1 MPSRELI
8 DMKSIRRHF
17 TRGRSGFT
25 LIELMIVVVL
35 LGLIGTMLI
44 SVLVRQQRFHRAVA
58 SVTDS
63 RARMRDVST
72 ILPSDIRSIS
82 TAGDDILAISD
93 TSMQFRAFIGTSI
106 VCKYASAQVIDLP
119 PQLLAPT
126 APQNSA
132 TTRSS
137 VLSAWITPPIPND
150 VAFIYNDG
158 AEGGNID
165 DSWTLFT
172 ISDTTSA
179 ANSAWCP
186 SNNVPPFTTAADDA
200 ARRYRITLSTAPN
213 QAQIKVGSVI
223 RFAREVRYSIYQA
236 TDNQWY
242 VGYQTCTANGDP
254 TLPGNCGAREVLAGP
269 VKAAT
274 SDTLTSGLFFVYWNK
289 SGTRMTALS
298 ASDTI
303 ARINVGIRTTSESL
317 RSATATKTNSFTGGD
332 SLRFSIGLR
341 NRL

>member
-1 MPSRELI
+1 
-8 DMKSIRRHF
+8 
-17 TRGRSGFT
+17 

-35 LGLIGTMLI
+35 LGLIGTMLV

-106 VCKYASAQVIDLP
+106 VCKYASAQVVELP
-119 PQLLAPT
+119 PQILAPT
-126 APQNSA
+126 APTNSA
-132 TTRSS
+132 ATRST
-137 VLSAWITPPIPND
+137 VLTAWITPPIPND
-150 VAFIYNDG
+150 VAFMYSDG
-158 AEGGNID
+158 TEAGNAD
-165 DSWTLFT
+165 DAWVPFT
-172 ISDTTSA
+172 ITDTTSA
-179 ANSAWCP
+179 TDASWCP
-186 SNNVPPFTTAADDA
+186 SDATPAFTTSADNS
-200 ARRYRITLSTAPN
+200 ARRYRITLSAAPN
-213 QAQIKVGSVI
+213 QAQIEPGAPI

-236 TDNQWY
+236 SDNQWY
-242 VGYQTCTANGDP
+242 VGYQTCTANATFG
-254 TLPGNCGAREVLAGP
+254 LPGNCNAREVLAGP

-274 SDTLTSGLFFVYWNK
+274 GDTLTSGLFFVYWNK
-289 SGTRMTALS
+289 AGTRLTALS

-303 ARINVGIRTTSESL
+303 ARINVGIRTTSESI
-317 RSATATKTNSFTGGD
+317 RRAVASKSGSSFTGGD

-341 NRL
+341 NRQ